1 MLLFSC
7 HTKEENNTSTLERTP
22 ERTPE
27 KTPEKN
33 GKKLK
38 KNKKVKEWKQS
49 GKVRYKPDN
58 NRNAL
63 YSRICPFSQ
72 PGPEVIKLF
81 FMLNS
86 VEHEIYPVHICI
98 Y

>member
-1 MLLFSC
+1 MSLFSC
-7 HTKEENNTSTLERTP
+7 YTKEENNTSTLERTP

-49 GKVRYKPDN
+49 GKVRYTPDK
-58 NRNAL
+58 NRNAY
-63 YSRICPFSQ
+63 YSKICPFSQ
-72 PGPEVIKLF
+72 PGLR
-81 FMLNS
+81 L
-86 VEHEIYPVHICI
+86 
-98 Y
+98 